1 MAPLTMKKIAIVGL
15 ALICTLALA
24 QGQNL
29 SPEELNRRMIERR
42 AIEAVI
48 WAMPAVNYDLML
60 QEMLRLGGKPNEIV
74 YWSRLPDWKN
84 QTLTPNPDAI
94 YLMPFINT
102 KDVGPVVIEIPP
114 ADEGSITGT
123 IMDAW
128 QMPLADVG
136 PAGTDAGKGGK
147 YVVLPPNFTGKTPD
161 GYIALPSL
169 TYQGYA
175 LLRSI
180 LKSGSDPDIFWAV
193 DYGKRIKVYPLS
205 TAANPAATTFV
216 DAINVVYD
224 ATIPYDIRFFQS
236 LDRFVQQE
244 PWLTRDKAMIDQLK
258 LIGIEKGKPFAPNT
272 KTEGFLNTGAREAH
286 ALLELT
292 YETAFSPYFADRRW
306 VFPVDKQY
314 INEAQSGYA
323 AADAYQ
329 VDARGVVFSF
339 AFFTPKGPTGSFYL
353 MNIRDKDGEA
363 FDGGKSYRLTVP
375 ANVPVRQY
383 WSATVYDRA
392 THTLIRDQ
400 KTVSPLV
407 TEPGPAKERR
417 RLGGCLF
424 RSQGAG
430 RQRAE
435 LGANQPER
443 KVRGVVPLLWS
454 RETAVRQ
461 DMDAARHRA
470 DRCAVIGGQ
479 CDETQSSR
487 NALVIGG

>member
-180 LKSGSDPDIFWAV
+180 LKSGSDSDIIGAV

-205 TAANPAATTFV
+205 AATNPAATTFV
-216 DAINVVYD
+216 DAIDTVYD

-236 LDRFVQQE
+236 LDRFVQGE
-244 PWLTRDKAMIDQLK
+244 RWITRDKVMIDQLAR
-258 LIGIEKGKPFAPNT
+258 LALRRASRSLPIQKP
-272 KTEGFLNTGAREAH
+272 RD
-286 ALLELT
+286 
-292 YETAFSPYFADRRW
+292 FSMPAC
-306 VFPVDKQY
+306 VK
-314 INEAQSGYA
+314 
-323 AADAYQ
+323 
-329 VDARGVVFSF
+329 
-339 AFFTPKGPTGSFYL
+339 PT
-353 MNIRDKDGEA
+353 
-363 FDGGKSYRLTVP
+363 
-375 ANVPVRQY
+375 
-383 WSATVYDRA
+383 
-392 THTLIRDQ
+392 
-400 KTVSPLV
+400 
-407 TEPGPAKERR
+407 
-417 RLGGCLF
+417 
-424 RSQGAG
+424 RS
-430 RQRAE
+430 
-435 LGANQPER
+435 
-443 KVRGVVPLLWS
+443 
-454 RETAVRQ
+454 
-461 DMDAARHRA
+461 
-470 DRCAVIGGQ
+470 
-479 CDETQSSR
+479 
-487 NALVIGG
+487 